1 MKDVG
6 REVGEGPLPDEPS
19 LARFFT
25 ATASAMDRENVLIIK
40 PPACPATVPV
50 QIKRGDQRDFHHITE
65 GQFKRRNKLPTAVAR
80 RFDVWENFV
89 GEEVRIIPL
98 REDGRIIH
106 TVHGW
111 GEVQPLADERS
122 ADDEGSP
129 QTVRVVFAD
138 GRTQRY
144 LLDEE
149 KQVATAPVSSTSS
162 DDDEATILLAA
173 YLEVGVDEFVLRTD
187 GRDRENTRSD
197 DERLER
203 ELKRSVRDGYV
214 RTEDG
219 RRVEPDHPESPLRKA
234 GLI

>member
-1 MKDVG
+1 
-6 REVGEGPLPDEPS
+6 
-19 LARFFT
+19 
-25 ATASAMDRENVLIIK
+25 MDRENVLIIK
-40 PPACPATVPV
+40 PLTCPSTVPV
-50 QIKRGDQRDFHHITE
+50 QVKRGDQRDFHHITE
-65 GQFKRRNKLPTAVAR
+65 GQFRRRKTLPTAVAR
-80 RFDVWENFV
+80 RFDIWENFV

-111 GEVQPLADERS
+111 GEVQPLNGEESTD
-122 ADDEGSP
+122 DDEGAP

-144 LLDEE
+144 QLDAEE
-149 KQVATAPVSSTSS
+149 GVATAPVSSKSS

-173 YLEVGVDEFVLRTD
+173 YLEVGVDEFSLRTD
-187 GRDRENTRSD
+187 RRDRKNTRSEH
-197 DERLER
+197 ERLER
-203 ELKRSVRDGYV
+203 ELKRSVRNGYV
-214 RTEDG
+214 LTRDG